1 MVRRPIHVGFPA
13 LRAAAGSA
21 TEWRAISIGFESVWK
36 YRYIELWLGGM
47 PRLIS
52 NYETSDYSLQDI
64 SIY

>member
-36 YRYIELWLGGM
+36 YRYIELWLG
-47 PRLIS
+47 LEIS
-52 NYETSDYSLQDI
+52 HAW
-64 SIY
+64 